1 MGKMTKITFYIIGAL
16 LLGFLLSFY
25 YQTIVDSNISPFNIK
40 YSFFPVGDNKQE
52 SLMLLKGWQSR
63 KVGNDYYVSMKGE
76 RALFILDV
84 PEKNAVCL
92 EFKYRT
98 SDPDQVIKVYSK
110 QKIVGI
116 LKGSKNKNWVHRYVT
131 VDSSL
136 IDIGLNK
143 VYLIK
148 SKASKPDFA
157 DLTISNYKN
166 KKLVFMRAYV
176 VWESTKWFNK
186 RGDISVD
193 WNACIYTALTF
204 LCAWLI
210 YSGFFWLFTKKGY
223 LFIAY
228 LDLYSYL
235 PAIIYFSILFV
246 ISKIISSYTFFYYKI
261 DFILAFAFLTSIG
274 KIYQI
279 IHYGK
284 KDMLVSRYY
293 QVHSFLKN
301 KFDAIANIFI
311 IIYVLAMIV
320 CAILLIFDNRIIA
333 EIVCNYGFFV
343 LIAGVVLK
351 VIKFF
356 SSKEY
361 LMEDKN

>member
-1 MGKMTKITFYIIGAL
+1 MGKMTKITIYIIGAL
-16 LLGFLLSFY
+16 LVGFLLSFY
-25 YQTIVDSNISPFNIK
+25 YQTIVDSNIDPFSIK
-40 YSFFPVGDNKQE
+40 YSFFSVGGNKQD
-52 SLMLLKGWQSR
+52 SFLLLKGWQSR
-63 KVGNDYYVSMKGE
+63 KVGNDYYSSMKGE
-76 RALFILDV
+76 RALLIVDV
-84 PEKNAVCL
+84 PSKNGVCF

-98 SDPDQVIKVYSK
+98 SDPDQVIQVYCK
-110 QKIVGI
+110 QKMVGI
-116 LKGSKNKNWVHRYVT
+116 LKGGRNKNWEYGYIT
-131 VDSSL
+131 VNSSL

-143 VYLIK
+143 VHLIK
-148 SKASKPDFA
+148 SKASEPDFA

-166 KKLVFMRAYV
+166 KKLIFMRAYV

-186 RGDISVD
+186 RGDISVN
-193 WNACIYTALTF
+193 WNRCFYTALSF

-228 LDLYSYL
+228 MDLYSYL

-261 DFILAFAFLTSIG
+261 DFILAFVFLTSIG

-284 KDMLVSRYY
+284 KDMLVSRYH
-293 QVHSFLKN
+293 QFRSFLKN
-301 KFDAIANIFI
+301 KYDAIGNIFI
-311 IIYVLAMIV
+311 VIYILTMIT
-320 CAILLIFDNRIIA
+320 CAILLMFDNRVIA
-333 EIVCNYGFFV
+333 EMFCDYGFFV
-343 LIAGVVLK
+343 LIAGVALK

-356 SSKEY
+356 RSKEY
-361 LMEDKN
+361 LVEDKN